1 MRKGGEAMI
10 EKEKEEVIREL
21 EEKLPRFVFRDNKLI
36 AEYTGLSTKYLANL
50 DQWGKGPK
58 RRVKIGKKIAY
69 PRQELIEFIVNRI
82 TEK

>member
-1 MRKGGEAMI
+1 MLQE
-10 EKEKEEVIREL
+10 EKEELIREL

-58 RRVKIGKKIAY
+58 RRVKIGKKVAY
-69 PRQELIEFIVNRI
+69 PRKDLIEFIIDRI
-82 TEK
+82 TEE